1 MTSIELFLHAQFYR
15 KHPSLV
21 SCFTTD
27 KECFSCLESV
37 LKVSVSDLK
46 FEKLVQHE
54 AINNCHEG
62 QWSSFLC
69 ILALSSVVGR
79 KIHILY
85 PDFGLEKYKLL
96 FNTIV
101 HPRQLPHSDEKI
113 FILFCC
119 EGRQSQTGSFKP
131 NHFVPLVSSGR
142 GKFQAKIGKNKLSV
156 SSSSLQQPLKKTK
169 KISSGFSFQS
179 RLPFFLKRAKS
190 VSLPTNTIS
199 CSSLKNYLVS
209 NMSPSHSNTIYLPTE
224 LMKDKL

>member
-21 SCFTTD
+21 SCFTTN

-37 LKVSVSDLK
+37 SVSDASFETDLK
-46 FEKLVQHE
+46 SEKLVQHE

-101 HPRQLPHSDEKI
+101 HPR
-113 FILFCC
+113 
-119 EGRQSQTGSFKP
+119 
-131 NHFVPLVSSGR
+131 
-142 GKFQAKIGKNKLSV
+142 
-156 SSSSLQQPLKKTK
+156 
-169 KISSGFSFQS
+169 
-179 RLPFFLKRAKS
+179 
-190 VSLPTNTIS
+190 
-199 CSSLKNYLVS
+199 
-209 NMSPSHSNTIYLPTE
+209 
-224 LMKDKL
+224 